1 MIKLVASDLDGTL
14 LTSKNEV
21 DDKFWEIFQ
30 KLKRKNILFAIISG
44 RQYYSILEK
53 FEKIKDE
60 IIIAAENGTY
70 ILYKGKELYSNPF
83 NSKELVEIQDI
94 LKKAEAN
101 NLFLCGKKATY
112 TKVQDRNIL
121 EAASKFFKKINIVS
135 SFEEIYDEILK
146 IAVYEKQ
153 GIEKKIYDKIKN
165 NKNKFYITLTGYHW
179 LDIMRLNSNKGKA
192 IEKIEEN
199 FGIKNDEIL
208 AFGDHMNDYEMIEKV
223 KYGVAMENSHS
234 DLKKIAK
241 IITKSNDEHG
251 VIEII
256 EKYILKA

>member
-1 MIKLVASDLDGTL
+1 MIKLIASDLDGTL
-14 LTSKNEV
+14 LTTKNEV

-70 ILYKGKELYSNPF
+70 ILYKDKEIYSNPF
-83 NSKELVEIQDI
+83 NAQELFKIQDI
-94 LKKAEAN
+94 LKNIRAHN
-101 NLFLCGKKATY
+101 IFLCGKKAAY
-112 TKVQDRNIL
+112 TKVKDRNIL
-121 EAASKFFKKINIVS
+121 EKASKFFKKINIVS
-135 SFEEIYDEILK
+135 SFEEICDEILK
-146 IAVYEKQ
+146 IAVYENQ
-153 GIEKKIYDKIKN
+153 GIEKEVYDKIKN
-165 NKNKFYITLTGYHW
+165 NKNKFDITLTGYHW
-179 LDIMRLNSNKGKA
+179 LDIMRLGSNKGKA

-199 FGIKNDEIL
+199 FGIKSDEII

-223 KYGVAMENSHS
+223 KYGIAMENSHPN
-234 DLKKIAK
+234 LKKIAK
-241 IITKSNDEHG
+241 IVTKSNDNHG

-256 EKYILKA
+256 EKYI